1 MSYFQANDFFCNE
14 QHGFRSRRSCETQLL
29 TVMEHWTRCIDDGT
43 SVDVVYLD
51 FQKAFDKVPHR
62 RLLTKLEAYGVN
74 GSILHWI
81 KAFLSNRK
89 QRVVVRGTLS
99 EWSTVTSGVPQGSV
113 LGPIL
118 FIIYVTRFYRTEP
131 NRTSGKIKL
140 TPPSGGVS
148 ILRTG
153 PDRRTGS
160 SCLAS

>member
-1 MSYFQANDFFCNE
+1 MAIWSNPKKNYDYGCAIRDIKQPPN
-14 QHGFRSRRSCETQLL
+14 
-29 TVMEHWTRCIDDGT
+29 VWTRCIDDRT

-74 GSILHWI
+74 GSVLRWI

-89 QRVVVRGTLS
+89 QRVVVRGALS

-118 FIIYVTRFYRTEP
+118 FIICQRPT
-131 NRTSGKIKL
+131 
-140 TPPSGGVS
+140 
-148 ILRTG
+148 
-153 PDRRTGS
+153 
-160 SCLAS
+160 